1 VVVNC
6 IAHLVGAT
14 RDAWQRPR
22 TSQSPALDV
31 RASQGFS
38 EGATDT
44 SPLTTQR
51 EAAAQITH
59 TRSAHITTDLLIV
72 GDKVQEQI
80 ARFSKVNTKV
90 LAGTA

>member
-1 VVVNC
+1 MNGV
-6 IAHLVGAT
+6 AHLVGVT

-22 TSQSPALDV
+22 TSQSPLDV

-38 EGATDT
+38 GGYGHVT
-44 SPLTTQR
+44 PTTKP

-59 TRSAHITTDLLIV
+59 ARSAHITTDLLIV
-72 GDKVQEQI
+72 GDKVQEQV
-80 ARFSKVNTKV
+80 ARFSKVSTKV